1 MAYVSWLLDRWAAK
15 NAAAHKS
22 AWAFLSIARITRYA
36 CQGSRV
42 TLHPY
47 DHVTIIPTSEKS
59 SLIEI
64 VLSRYYYYQFL
75 EGILVFVF
83 FPSKRTRVIFI
94 FRCTDPSFALIRNRI
109 NRKIWSPSINKEAF
123 RIRIFFIRLIFIYSS
138 MNNDKTRFKD
148 SIYSSTNYKA
158 CVSGSWLIYRC
169 FYYCS
174 FLHGPLD
181 QFIG

>member
-1 MAYVSWLLDRWAAK
+1 MRAKAHESRFILTITWPLFRPARNHRWLKSCSAATITTSFSK
-15 NAAAHKS
+15 VFS
-22 AWAFLSIARITRYA
+22 YSI
-36 CQGSRV
+36 
-42 TLHPY
+42 
-47 DHVTIIPTSEKS
+47 
-59 SLIEI
+59 
-64 VLSRYYYYQFL
+64 
-75 EGILVFVF
+75 